1 MSDEEDEYE
10 TTKFKNKGLKTT
22 NIQKREN
29 LSGKPGKP
37 SQSTRLSKPGK
48 PSQPSQPSQQPIYSE
63 NLEDIG
69 YKNIHEVNTSNAVEK
84 KISKVTLIGKEQEN
98 HEFHQIPETGESI

>member
-37 SQSTRLSKPGK
+37 SQSTRLSKP
-48 PSQPSQPSQQPIYSE
+48 SQSSQPSQQPIYSE
-63 NLEDIG
+63 NLEIITKL
-69 YKNIHEVNTSNAVEK
+69 KNHLVHHL
-84 KISKVTLIGKEQEN
+84 KILNKDTKLI
-98 HEFHQIPETGESI
+98 